1 MVVGGDESA
10 RHGIVLSKNELA
22 KNIYGIKTGETLWQA
37 RRRCPDLVVVPPNH
51 DKYMQYSQLAMEI
64 YGEYSNCVESFGL
77 DEAWIDVSHFEGREC
92 VHAANLLRAKIRCE
106 LGITASI
113 GVSFNKIFAKLGSD
127 MKKPDATTVLTQK
140 NYQQRAWPQSA
151 ASLLYV
157 GRNTYANLLRLGI
170 ETIGDL
176 ACYNKTL
183 LHASMG
189 KWGDIL
195 WSYANGLDNTPVAPK
210 DMHKQIKSIGNS
222 TTTPRDLVCDEE
234 VKLILYILSETVA
247 QRMRS
252 SGLWGKTIVISVRD
266 NTLYSFERQC
276 RIERPTQLAAEISTQ
291 AFSLFQ
297 RNYDWKHPIRSIGVR
312 MTDLE
317 EENYV
322 QLDLYGCE
330 EKRERIAKL
339 EKTSDRLRQLYGSDI
354 LCRASMLT
362 APDITA
368 FSPKQEFSMQ
378 TFVH

>member
-1 MVVGGDESA
+1 V
-10 RHGIVLSKNELA
+10 I
-22 KNIYGIKTGETLWQA
+22 
-37 RRRCPDLVVVPPNH
+37 
-51 DKYMQYSQLAMEI
+51 
-64 YGEYSNCVESFGL
+64 
-77 DEAWIDVSHFEGREC
+77 
-92 VHAANLLRAKIRCE
+92 
-106 LGITASI
+106 
-113 GVSFNKIFAKLGSD
+113 
-127 MKKPDATTVLTQK
+127 ATV
-140 NYQQRAWPQSA
+140 
-151 ASLLYV
+151 
-157 GRNTYANLLRLGI
+157 
-170 ETIGDL
+170 DL